1 MHDVYVHVFVGSVL
15 CVEKNIFAAALLK
28 RFQSSQSNRRT
39 LKHILGIMKAYLGT
53 FFGILILIVS
63 IHADPK
69 CVSTE
74 ESHLNDC
81 KAALRR
87 WNELKNMFN
96 VKCCAKRGD
105 GNCEI
110 CGRSSAQK
118 ATITMMMEL
127 DNWMKIIQF
136 DFAPAVVA
144 DDRTSLGAT
153 RSLFG
158 QFATKPQTIRKD

>member
-1 MHDVYVHVFVGSVL
+1 MRVFVGSVL
-15 CVEKNIFAAALLK
+15 YVGKNIFAAVVLK
-28 RFQSSQSNRRT
+28 RFHSFQSNRRT
-39 LKHILGIMKAYLGT
+39 LKHILGIMKSYLGT
-53 FFGILILIVS
+53 FVCILILIVS
-63 IHADPK
+63 IQADPK

-81 KAALRR
+81 LTALRR
-87 WNELKNMFN
+87 WNELKNLFN

-110 CGRSSAQK
+110 CRRSAAQK

-127 DNWMKIIQF
+127 DNWMNIIQF

-158 QFATKPQTIRKD
+158 QFATKPQNIRKD